1 MKIQRLKTL
10 LFVLS
15 TILSGQIYAQ
25 SLESLKRDIMDIL
38 KSKKAVVGVSIN
50 GTNSSDTLSI
60 LGDERFPMQSVFKF
74 PIALMVLSEVDKEN
88 LSLDQKVKILK
99 DDLLPDTWSP
109 IREKYPNG
117 VVLSLSEILQYTV
130 SLSDNVGCDILLRLV
145 GGPQSVENYFS
156 SLGFKNI
163 AIKINEE
170 TMQSN
175 WDLQFQNWIT
185 PKESNAIL
193 LAFFRNAAPILSSKS
208 YEFIWEAMKST
219 KTGENRLRG
228 QLPGHTA
235 VAHKTGWSGVH
246 KVSGISAAVND
257 VGLVFLPNG
266 DLFAISV
273 FVTDSQEDTSVN
285 ERIISDIAKLAWD
298 YFIRKK
304 ST

>member
-10 LFVLS
+10 LFLLVMIL
-15 TILSGQIYAQ
+15 LSGQIYAQ
-25 SLESLKRDIMDIL
+25 SMDSLKQDIMNII
-38 KSKKAVVGVSIN
+38 KSKKAIVGVSIN
-50 GTNSSDTLSI
+50 GISPSDTLSI
-60 LGDERFPMQSVFKF
+60 HGDERFPMQSVFKF
-74 PIALMVLSEVDKEN
+74 PIALMVLSEVDKGN
-88 LSLDQKVKILK
+88 LSLDQKVNISK
-99 DDLLPDTWSP
+99 DDLLPDIWSP

-117 VVLSLSEILQYTV
+117 VVLSISEILQYTV
-130 SLSDNVGCDILLRLV
+130 SQSDNVGCDILLKLI
-145 GGPQSVENYFS
+145 GGPEHVESYFS
-156 SLGFKNI
+156 KLEFKNI

-193 LAFFRNAAPILSSKS
+193 LAFYRNTDHLLSPKS
-208 YEFIWEAMKST
+208 YEFIWETMKST

-228 QLPGHTA
+228 QIPEHTV

-246 KVSGISAAVND
+246 KVTGISAAVND

-266 DLFAISV
+266 DFFAISV
-273 FVTDSQEDTSVN
+273 FVTDSHEDTPAN

-298 YFIRKK
+298 YFNK
-304 ST
+304 